1 MTQDEIRTIA
11 KKAGFLTGLTQD
23 NKPFI
28 WHLFVEDNN
37 LLPEIELF
45 AKLISEVEQKKYEE
59 IAMKVAEEAIDL
71 AMSLEREACAKAC
84 ENIMN
89 DLKNWPSAF
98 EGVTAETKFIHSI
111 GETIAQPFIE
121 AIRARA
127 KA

>member
-71 AMSLEREACAKAC
+71 AMSLEREACAEILDANAMAC
-84 ENIMN
+84 NSPIMRSLLQSN
-89 DLKNWPSAF
+89 
-98 EGVTAETKFIHSI
+98 
-111 GETIAQPFIE
+111 AQ
-121 AIRARA
+121 AIRARGQA
-127 KA
+127 